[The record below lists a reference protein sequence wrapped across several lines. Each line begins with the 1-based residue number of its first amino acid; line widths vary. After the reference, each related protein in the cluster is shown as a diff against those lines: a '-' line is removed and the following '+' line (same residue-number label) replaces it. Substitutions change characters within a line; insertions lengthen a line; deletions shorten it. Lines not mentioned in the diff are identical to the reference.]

1 MPTSMIKD
9 RLIVYDSNVRR
20 WYWGDDGKVLDEDVE
35 AKHFSTNPPGLVW
48 ETEGNRGSRRPT
60 ARRPTA
66 G

>member
-35 AKHFSTNPPGLVW
+35 AKHFATNPPGLVW
-48 ETEGNRGSRRPT
+48 ETEDP
-60 ARRPTA
+60 ADPPPA
-66 G
+66 DPPPAE